1 METKTLKSWE
11 EFEDELVKINAAT
24 IALHEKTQR
33 HVDYPLFR
41 GHSNSE
47 WHLESTLD
55 RIERGMSVSDY
66 DIIIKIIHKHV
77 ETCTG
82 KKWDVDTELTIFGF
96 KLRALEFLVYLRHN
110 GFPSPLLDWTKSPY
124 IAAYFAFRDVF
135 SP

>member
-47 WHLESTLD
+47 RHLESTLGSV
-55 RIERGMSVSDY
+55 ERGMSVSDY
-66 DIIIKIIHKHV
+66 DIIIKRIHIAV
-77 ETCTG
+77 YPSFATT
-82 KKWDVDTELTIFGF
+82 WYVDTGPLIFGF
-96 KLRALEFLVYLRHN
+96 TVSALEFLVYL
-110 GFPSPLLDWTKSPY
+110 
-124 IAAYFAFRDVF
+124 
-135 SP
+135 